1 VAPAPDGSP
10 PGEASRP
17 APSADDLDALLL
29 GAPRRWT
36 RAEVAEQSGV
46 PLERA
51 RRYWRALGFADTA
64 GAPAFTDR
72 DIDALKRLDA
82 LVSGGLVSEDLA
94 IALLRA
100 LGHTTGRL
108 AVWQVDLVL
117 DALSGGTGLREG
129 LDTRRA
135 YRLAERLVPEME
147 PLLVH
152 VWRLQLAATADRV
165 IEDDATLVDAVHLTV
180 GFADLVGFTRLSRR
194 LEQRELAAV
203 VERFEEGALD
213 AVTAAGARLV
223 KTLGDE
229 VLWIAERSLSAVDAG
244 VALVDAFA
252 EDEQMPELRIGLATG
267 LVISRM
273 GDVFGTTV
281 NRASRLTSLARP
293 GSVLVDRTTAEEI
306 EEADPEG
313 EDGLVVSA
321 LWPRPLRGLGL
332 VEPFL
337 VSRRIRRPSG

>member
-1 VAPAPDGSP
+1 VPPEADGQAPAG
-10 PGEASRP
+10 ASTGP
-17 APSADDLDALLL
+17 TTDDLETLLL
-29 GAPRRWT
+29 GGPRRLT
-36 RAEVAEQSGV
+36 RQQAADLADV

-51 RRYWRALGFADTA
+51 RKYWRALGFADTG
-64 GAPAFTDR
+64 GAAAFTDR
-72 DIDALKRLDA
+72 DVDALVRLDA
-82 LVSGGLVSEDLA
+82 LVVSGLVTEDLA
-94 IALLRA
+94 VALLRA

-108 AVWQVDLVL
+108 AVWQVDLVM

-129 LDTRRA
+129 LDAKRA
-135 YRLAERLVPEME
+135 YRLAERLLPELE
-147 PLLVH
+147 PLLLH
-152 VWRLQLAATADRV
+152 VWRLQLAATVDRV

-229 VLWIAERSLSAVDAG
+229 VLWISERSMSAVQAG
-244 VALVDAFA
+244 LDLLDMFVA
-252 EDEQMPELRIGLATG
+252 DEQVPELRVGLATG

-293 GSVLVDRTTAEEI
+293 GTVLVDRNTAEEMEVT
-306 EEADPEG
+306 EEADRTV
-313 EDGLVVSA
+313 VVSP

-337 VSRRIRRPSG
+337 VTRRGLRPTG

>member
-1 VAPAPDGSP
+1 VAPAPDG
-10 PGEASRP
+10 
-17 APSADDLDALLL
+17 APSRAPTAEDLDTLLL

-36 RAEVAEQSGV
+36 RDQVAEQAGV

-51 RRYWRALGFADTA
+51 RRYWRALGFADTE

-72 DIDALKRLDA
+72 DVEALARLDA
-82 LVSGGLVSEDLA
+82 LVSSGLVTEDLA

-100 LGHTTGRL
+100 LGHTMGRL
-108 AVWQVDLVL
+108 AVWQVDLVM

-213 AVTAAGARLV
+213 VVSAAGARLV

-244 VALVDAFA
+244 LDLVDAFA
-252 EDEQMPELRIGLATG
+252 ADEQVPEMRVGLATG

-293 GSVLVDRTTAEEI
+293 GTVLVDKTTAEEI
-306 EEADPEG
+306 EAADPEG
-313 EDGLVVSA
+313 NALVVSA

-332 VEPFL
+332 VEPYL
-337 VSRRIRRPSG
+337 VSRRMRPPTG

>member
-1 VAPAPDGSP
+1 
-10 PGEASRP
+10 
-17 APSADDLDALLL
+17 
-29 GAPRRWT
+29 
-36 RAEVAEQSGV
+36 
-46 PLERA
+46 
-51 RRYWRALGFADTA
+51 
-64 GAPAFTDR
+64 
-72 DIDALKRLDA
+72 
-82 LVSGGLVSEDLA
+82 
-94 IALLRA
+94 
-100 LGHTTGRL
+100 
-108 AVWQVDLVL
+108 
-117 DALSGGTGLREG
+117 
-129 LDTRRA
+129 
-135 YRLAERLVPEME
+135 ME

-180 GFADLVGFTRLSRR
+180 GFGDLVGFTRLSRR

-213 AVTAAGARLV
+213 VVTAAGARLV

-244 VALVDAFA
+244 LALVDAFA
-252 EDEQMPELRIGLATG
+252 EDEQMPELRVGLATG

-293 GSVLVDRTTAEEI
+293 GSVLVDKTTAEEI
-306 EEADPEG
+306 EEADQAED
-313 EDGLVVSA
+313 DGLVVSA

-332 VEPFL
+332 VEPYL

>member
-1 VAPAPDGSP
+1 VAKA
-10 PGEASRP
+10 
-17 APSADDLDALLL
+17 APSAEDLDTLLL

-36 RAEVAEQSGV
+36 RDQVAEQAGV

-51 RRYWRALGFADTA
+51 RRYWRALGFAETE

-108 AVWQVDLVL
+108 AVWQVDLVM

-180 GFADLVGFTRLSRR
+180 GFGDLVGFTRLSRR

-213 AVTAAGARLV
+213 VVTAAGARLV

-244 VALVDAFA
+244 LALVDAFA
-252 EDEQMPELRIGLATG
+252 EDEQMPELRVGLATG

-293 GSVLVDRTTAEEI
+293 GSVLVDKTTAEEI
-306 EEADPEG
+306 EEADQAED
-313 EDGLVVSA
+313 DGLVVSA

-332 VEPFL
+332 VEPYL

>member
-1 VAPAPDGSP
+1 VTGEATKAPAPN
-10 PGEASRP
+10 
-17 APSADDLDALLL
+17 ADDLDTLLL

-36 RAEVAEQSGV
+36 RDQVAEKAGV

-51 RRYWRALGFADTA
+51 RRFWRALGFADTE

-72 DIDALKRLDA
+72 DVDALRRLDG
-82 LVSGGLVSEDLA
+82 LVVSGLVSEDLA

-108 AVWQVDLVL
+108 AVWQVDLVM

-165 IEDDATLVDAVHLTV
+165 IEDDATLVDAVHITV

-213 AVTAAGARLV
+213 VVTAAGARLV

-229 VLWIAERSLSAVDAG
+229 VLWIAERSESAVDAG
-244 VALVDAFA
+244 LDLVDAFL
-252 EDEQMPELRIGLATG
+252 EDEQVPELRVGLATG

-293 GSVLVDRTTAEEI
+293 GSVLVDKTTAEEL
-306 EEADPEG
+306 EAADPDGDG
-313 EDGLVVSA
+313 EVVVSA

-332 VEPFL
+332 VEPYL
-337 VSRRIRRPSG
+337 VSRRTRRPSG